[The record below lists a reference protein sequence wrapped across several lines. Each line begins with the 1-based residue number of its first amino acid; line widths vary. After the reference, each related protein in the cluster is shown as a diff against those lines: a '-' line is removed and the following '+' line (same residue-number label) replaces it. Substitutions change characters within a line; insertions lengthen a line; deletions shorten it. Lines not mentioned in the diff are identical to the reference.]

1 MPRWTQ
7 ILVSAAMLAAVL
19 SGCAHPPAERS
30 SSMAPLTRPSDAV
43 QVKQDAAESAHRLN
57 PISGNIAP
65 QVQQV
70 SAEVAQKT
78 NIPPAPED
86 NPVINRKAP
95 GVPVPGAVPSPK
107 LQPGV
112 GERFVEPPPIPETPP
127 AELAIETGET
137 GPPNPPL
144 SLESL
149 EALACAYNPTLIQAK
164 AQVDGVFGKAIQ
176 AGLWP
181 NPILMYRGDQ
191 VGVDRMGADTPG
203 EWQGA
208 MIRQEIPT
216 ANKLD
221 LSRSKYLQRVKTAEW
236 LAMAQEYRVLND
248 VRLHFFRTLGRQE
261 IVQIQQELLKNAE
274 DQLVTVREGYNLGY
288 HPRSEIHRVNALLQ
302 EQRLAFLMTEN
313 DYRESFGRLMT
324 LSGQDQSPALLEGSL
339 ASDLTP
345 IEFDFALQR
354 LLAESPEV
362 KAAQT
367 KLQADMLTLRREEVE
382 PIPNIVAIAGAG
394 YNFEAVET
402 TANVGINIEIPL
414 WDWNQGTVKQAEAD
428 IVRQQHEVR
437 RTELRLTNQL
447 YQVYRNYLTALQ
459 HAQNYQDVVIPER
472 RKAYEVLL
480 DMYEADRVRWL
491 DVLTAERDYF
501 LARLT
506 YVQNLIL
513 WRESEVLI
521 SGYLLHN
528 GLDAPMEVSPQAHI
542 DAVPRPR

>member
-1 MPRWTQ
+1 MRRWRAK
-7 ILVSAAMLAAVL
+7 LVSVALLAAL
-19 SGCAHPPAERS
+19 GTGCALPPSVRETS
-30 SSMAPLTRPSDAV
+30 GTSPETELSDTA
-43 QVKQDAAESAHRLN
+43 QVTQTSA
-57 PISGNIAP
+57 
-65 QVQQV
+65 Q
-70 SAEVAQKT
+70 VAQAAPS
-78 NIPPAPED
+78 PPTPENNED

-95 GVPVPGAVPSPK
+95 GVPVPGAVPSPA

-112 GERFVEPPPIPETPP
+112 GERFIEPPPIPETPL

-137 GPPNPPL
+137 GSSCPPL
-144 SLESL
+144 TL
-149 EALACAYNPTLIQAK
+149 EALEGLACANNPTLVQAK
-164 AQVDGVFGKAIQ
+164 AQVDATFGKAIE

-181 NPILMYRGDQ
+181 NPVFMYRGEQ
-191 VGVDRMGADTPG
+191 VGVDRMGEATPG

-208 MIRQEIPT
+208 MVQQTFVT
-216 ANKLD
+216 ADKLD

-288 HPRSEIHRVNALLQ
+288 HPRSTVHRVNALLQ
-302 EQRLAFLMTEN
+302 EQRLTFLMAEN

-324 LSGQDQSPALLEGSL
+324 LTGQDQQPAPLEGRL
-339 ASDLTP
+339 ACDLTP
-345 IEFDFALQR
+345 IEFDHALDR
-354 LLAESPEV
+354 LLNESPEI
-362 KAAQT
+362 KAAQV
-367 KLQADMLTLRREEVE
+367 KLQADMITLRREEVE
-382 PIPNIVAIAGAG
+382 PIPNITAIAGAG

-402 TANVGINIEIPL
+402 TANVGINMEVPL

-428 IVRQQHEVR
+428 LVRQRHEVR

-491 DVLTAERDYF
+491 EVLAAEQAYF
-501 LARLT
+501 EARLT

-521 SGYLLHN
+521 AGYLLHN
-528 GLDAPMEVSPQAHI
+528 GLDAPMSVTPPGHI
-542 DAVPRPR
+542 DAVPKPR